1 MAAAIVGIR
10 RIALERGLKSLSA
23 KIQRVAIM
31 SPGDMGSAI
40 GKVLSDSGFDVIT
53 CLEGRS
59 ELSRLRAKEAGMRE
73 VPSVDRLVSEA
84 DLILSVL
91 VPSQALALAETIATS
106 VRRTKCHP
114 AYADLN
120 AIAPQTVMK
129 ISAILTEVGVA
140 FIDGGI
146 IGSPPKAGRSGTR
159 IYCSG
164 PDTTALESLAK
175 AGLDIRPLGN
185 QVGKA
190 SGLKMV
196 YAASTKGITALWTE
210 LLVAAKALGL
220 EEALMAEFQMSG
232 ANISEVLKGR
242 IPSMP
247 RRARRWVGEME
258 EIAETFDSVGLT
270 PRMLLGAADMYR
282 LVSETPLA
290 DQTSREPDPTTDTV
304 LEVLT
309 KRLEK
314 TC

>member
-1 MAAAIVGIR
+1 MNTKNIG
-10 RIALERGLKSLSA
+10 
-23 KIQRVAIM
+23 IM

-40 GKVLSDSGFDVIT
+40 GTILSNFGLDVIT

-59 ELSRLRAKEAGMRE
+59 DLTRLRAEEAGMRN
-73 VPSVDRLVSEA
+73 VQSVDQLVNES

-91 VPSQALALAETIATS
+91 VPSRSLEMAKVISGS
-106 VRRTKCHP
+106 VRSTGCHP

-129 ISAILTEVGVA
+129 INTVMTDAGVT

-146 IGSPPKAGRSGTR
+146 IGSPPKAGRKNTR

-164 PDTTALESLAK
+164 PNTAALESLAQS
-175 AGLDIRPLGN
+175 GLDIRR
-185 QVGKA
+185 VGPDIGQA

-210 LLVAAKALGL
+210 LLTAAKALGL
-220 EEALMAEFQMSG
+220 DEALMVEFKLSNTDVS
-232 ANISEVLKGR
+232 AVLNKR

-247 RRARRWVGEME
+247 RRARRWIGEME
-258 EIAETFDSVGLT
+258 EIAKTFDSVGLT

-282 LVSETPLA
+282 LVSETTLA
-290 DQTSREPDPTTDTV
+290 NQTSRQSDPTTDTILQV
-304 LEVLT
+304 LS
-309 KRLEK
+309 KRLK
-314 TC
+314 SAG

>member
-1 MAAAIVGIR
+1 MDIKSVG
-10 RIALERGLKSLSA
+10 
-23 KIQRVAIM
+23 IM

-40 GKVLSDSGFDVIT
+40 GKILSDSGLDIIT

-59 ELSRLRAKEAGMRE
+59 ELTRLRAHEAGMRN
-73 VPSVDRLVSEA
+73 VQSVDQLVNES

-91 VPSQALALAETIATS
+91 VPSKALALAELIAGS
-106 VRRTKCHP
+106 VRRTGCHP

-120 AIAPQTVMK
+120 AIAPQTVMR
-129 ISAILTEVGVA
+129 INTMMTNAGVT

-146 IGSPPKAGRSGTR
+146 IGSPPKAGRSNTR

-164 PDTTALESLAK
+164 PNTAALESLAQS
-175 AGLDIRPLGN
+175 GLDVRL
-185 QVGKA
+185 VGPNIGQA

-220 EEALMAEFQMSG
+220 DEALMAEFKISG
-232 ANISEVLKGR
+232 ANISEVLSGR

-247 RRARRWVGEME
+247 KRARRWIGEME
-258 EIAETFDSVGLT
+258 EIAMTFESVGLT

-290 DQTSREPDPTTDTV
+290 DQTSREPDPTANMILQVITN
-304 LEVLT
+304 
-309 KRLEK
+309 RLGSAK
-314 TC
+314 

>member
-1 MAAAIVGIR
+1 MSTKSVGI
-10 RIALERGLKSLSA
+10 L
-23 KIQRVAIM
+23 

-40 GKVLSDSGFDVIT
+40 GKILSDSGLDVVT

-59 ELSRLRAKEAGMRE
+59 ELTRLRAQEAGMRDIQ
-73 VPSVDRLVSEA
+73 SVDKLIIEA

-91 VPSQALALAETIATS
+91 VPSKALALAELIAGS
-106 VRRTKCHP
+106 VGRTGCHP

-120 AIAPQTVMK
+120 AIAPQTVMR
-129 ISAILTEVGVA
+129 INNMMSNVGIT

-146 IGSPPKAGRSGTR
+146 IGSPPKAGRSNTR

-164 PDTTALESLAK
+164 PNTSALESLSQS
-175 AGLDIRPLGN
+175 GLDIRL
-185 QVGKA
+185 VGSNIGQA

-220 EEALMAEFQMSG
+220 NEALMDEFKISG
-232 ANISEVLKGR
+232 ANISEVLNRR

-247 RRARRWVGEME
+247 RRSRRWIGEME
-258 EIAETFDSVGLT
+258 EIAKTFESVGLT
-270 PRMLLGAADMYR
+270 PQMLLGAADMYR

-290 DQTSREPDPTTDTV
+290 DQTSREPDPTTDMILKVITD
-304 LEVLT
+304 
-309 KRLEK
+309 RLGSAG
-314 TC
+314 

>member
-1 MAAAIVGIR
+1 MMKTKRVG
-10 RIALERGLKSLSA
+10 
-23 KIQRVAIM
+23 IM

-40 GKVLSDSGFDVIT
+40 GKVLSDSGLDVIT

-59 ELSRLRAKEAGMRE
+59 ELTRLRAQEAGMRNAQ
-73 VPSVDRLVSEA
+73 SLDQLVSET

-91 VPSQALALAETIATS
+91 VPAKALALAELIAGS
-106 VRRTKCHP
+106 VRRTGCHP

-120 AIAPQTVMK
+120 AIAPQTVMR
-129 ISAILTEVGVA
+129 ISSVMTNAGVT

-146 IGSPPKAGRSGTR
+146 IGSPPKAGSSNTR

-164 PDTTALESLAK
+164 PDTTALESLAQS
-175 AGLDIRPLGN
+175 GLDVRL
-185 QVGKA
+185 VGPIIGQA

-220 EEALMAEFQMSG
+220 EETLMAEFKISG

-247 RRARRWVGEME
+247 RRARRWIGEME
-258 EIAETFDSVGLT
+258 EIAATFESVGLT

-290 DQTSREPDPTTDTV
+290 DQTFREPDPTADTV
-304 LEVLT
+304 LRVLAN
-309 KRLEK
+309 RPGPA
-314 TC
+314 